1 MSAEKNLD
9 NIISPIDTI
18 NINIRRIPNR
28 ERRWREVKMFIKL
41 KDFVSSSRRSISAL
55 SADIIQKRH
64 HISTKSADMTTL
76 GEIGKIY

>member
-28 ERRWREVKMFIKL
+28 ERRREVKMFIKL
-41 KDFVSSSRRSISAL
+41 KDFVSSSIGSISAL

-64 HISTKSADMTTL
+64 HISTKSANITTL
-76 GEIGKIY
+76 GEIDKIY